1 MKCIYPSAVS
11 CAWVTGDIWLTR
23 VWTCLVTV
31 ITVPSP
37 GTFYIKKRSKLCV
50 YWIKQVVDLFIIYW
64 EFEQQISYIIT
75 HTHLHLFC
83 DVMIFYIHKS
93 SNLYIPVNS
102 VQYISYE
109 QKKKI
114 IIWSCI
120 KSFYY
125 VSLTLRTIDS
135 IKSQITSIRTIA
147 VNMMALFIIKALSTR
162 LWTILTERIASALY
176 KSDFI
181 S

>member
-11 CAWVTGDIWLTR
+11 SAWVTGDIWLTR

-37 GTFYIKKRSKLCV
+37 GAFYIKKRSKLCV

-64 EFEQQISYIIT
+64 EFEQQIWYIIT

-83 DVMIFYIHKS
+83 DVMIFYIHKN
-93 SNLYIPVNS
+93 SNSYIPVNS

-109 QKKKI
+109 QKKDYYMILHKI
-114 IIWSCI
+114 ILLC
-120 KSFYY
+120 
-125 VSLTLRTIDS
+125 
-135 IKSQITSIRTIA
+135 
-147 VNMMALFIIKALSTR
+147 LSYPAHN
-162 LWTILTERIASALY
+162 WFHKIPDHIHLY
-176 KSDFI
+176 NCRQHDGTVHY
-181 S
+181 